1 MSAVTRRNKKA
12 KRKKVLREKKI
23 VENWEIEEQGIKVL
37 RGKTLIKIEVSKNG
51 DKDYIEFTT
60 SENQIFLMVHEQ
72 DCCESV
78 TIEDVCGDINDLLD
92 TPILKACESGK
103 EGDDDEFGSS
113 YWTFYKLATIKGSVD
128 IRWYG
133 SSNGYYSE
141 TVSFLK
147 KD

>member
-1 MSAVTRRNKKA
+1 MSAITRRNKKA

-23 VENWEIEEQGIKVL
+23 VEKWEIEERGIEVL

-51 DKDYIEFTT
+51 DEDYLEFIT
-60 SENQIFLMVHEQ
+60 SEGDKFLMVHEQ
-72 DCCESV
+72 DCCEGV
-78 TIEDVCGDINDLLD
+78 YIEDICGDINDLLD

-103 EGDDDEFGSS
+103 DGEDKEFGSS

-141 TVSFLK
+141 TVSFFRK
-147 KD
+147 V